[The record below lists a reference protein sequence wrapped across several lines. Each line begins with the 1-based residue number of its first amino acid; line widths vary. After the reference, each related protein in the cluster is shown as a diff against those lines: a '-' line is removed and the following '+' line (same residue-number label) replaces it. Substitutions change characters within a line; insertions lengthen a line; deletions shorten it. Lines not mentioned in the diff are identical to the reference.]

1 MSVLSQYS
9 ESSRQ
14 CLGWNMARL
23 EKCISANQM
32 NMRFD
37 RFGQLSGLAMWANV
51 SEAVSHRLLRHGMDS
66 LTPKEIDS
74 GNETWLLE
82 LCALRGELPQLLSSL
97 RDDWLRNAPQ
107 VTYFRVKNG
116 RRIAKRLSRSD
127 PSWFFRHAFAPSALE
142 KNGVLQMAAG
152 DGLHHAALEAQAA
165 AQELGEVVRLARHV
179 PGLSV
184 LPLALALA
192 RLSRPS
198 RLHQRRL
205 YRDDAGHLC
214 GYLSWAWVDAALART
229 GLPAPHAL
237 AAFQWN
243 EGPCLVLCDAF
254 ATPQGLAQMQ
264 ANLDKG
270 LFEQE
275 PLLLR
280 TEPANGLPAQTIPMT
295 RQHLQTLQTLSDH
308 TSPVV
313 DVLQHLQE
321 QVRWPA

>member
-1 MSVLSQYS
+1 
-9 ESSRQ
+9 
-14 CLGWNMARL
+14 MARL

-165 AQELGEVVRLARHV
+165 AQELGEVVCLARHV
-179 PGLSV
+179 PGLAV
-184 LPLALALA
+184 LPLALALE
-192 RLSRPS
+192 RLCRPT

-214 GYLSWAWVDAALART
+214 GYLSWAWVDADLVRT
-229 GLPAPHAL
+229 GLPVPHAL

-254 ATPQGLAQMQ
+254 ATPQGLAQLQ
-264 ANLDKG
+264 ADLDKG

-280 TEPANGLPAQTIPMT
+280 TAPANGLPAQTIPMA
-295 RQHLQTLQTLSDH
+295 RQHLQTLQTLSDP